1 MSWREIHAHLA
12 AARDYARWAEV
23 SVAALCEMPN
33 AEACQRVIASST
45 SSWASVSA
53 TDRYAARAGAAAR
66 QGRRA
71 GPQRGAARPNRGAA
85 LRVAV

>member
-33 AEACQRVIASST
+33 AEACQRVIAEVCFMQM
-45 SSWASVSA
+45 AL
-53 TDRYAARAGAAAR
+53 R
-66 QGRRA
+66 
-71 GPQRGAARPNRGAA
+71 AA
-85 LRVAV
+85 LAGIEKQSADALHWMAVHHAVCGEGEA